1 MEQAKIKDQEKLP
14 KGLWEPSKRGLSR
27 VSRGD
32 SGTGLFERGL
42 SQVSRGDSW
51 VGLLQGP
58 AIRNEAMPR
67 DTLSL
72 GLRSQRQRIHR

>member
-14 KGLWEPSKRGLSR
+14 KGPWEPSKRGLSR

-42 SQVSRGDSW
+42 SWVSRGDSG
-51 VGLLQGP
+51 VGLLQRP
-58 AIRNEAMPR
+58 AIRNEPCGGGSFQSI
-67 DTLSL
+67 LQL
-72 GLRSQRQRIHR
+72 LRLAN